1 MLSGYFMNENRNVY
15 INEIDRI
22 SIVRD
27 GKKKNYNWLLATW
40 SPSVPKLKVDN
51 CPDPKVV
58 KK

>member
-27 GKKKNYNWLLATW
+27 GKKKLIIGCWPLGHQVYQ
-40 SPSVPKLKVDN
+40 S
-51 CPDPKVV
+51 
-58 KK
+58 

>member
-27 GKKKNYNWLLATW
+27 GKNKTNIELVVGHLVTKCT
-40 SPSVPKLKVDN
+40 KV
-51 CPDPKVV
+51 KG
-58 KK
+58 